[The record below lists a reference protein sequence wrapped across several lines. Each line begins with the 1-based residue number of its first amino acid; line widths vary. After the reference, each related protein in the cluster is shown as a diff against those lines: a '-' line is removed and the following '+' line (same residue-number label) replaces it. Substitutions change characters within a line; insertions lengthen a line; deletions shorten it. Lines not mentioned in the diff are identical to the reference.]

1 MNLKMKHDR
10 ITEKAVIYF
19 MSGSLE
25 KLSQLTC
32 YKIAGQFNI
41 NLSYLSL
48 KFKKDTKI
56 SLFDFIELE
65 KMIRVR
71 ILLKNRFDLTIEDIS
86 QMFGLEK
93 IEQFRARFKKFF
105 LLPPVNIRVCSKTK
119 KLGAFLKKIKNY
131 NMAANKKYG
140 LSVIC
145 IVLGAAKGTIGLF
158 GNKK

>member
-1 MNLKMKHDR
+1 MSVLKLKFITTCFSLIVPEKRDMKMKHNK
-10 ITEKAVIYF
+10 ITEKIVVYI
-19 MSGSLE
+19 MSSSLE

-32 YKIAGQFNI
+32 NKIASHFNI

-71 ILLKNRFDLTIEDIS
+71 ILLKSRGDLTVENIS
-86 QMFGLEK
+86 RMFGLEK

-105 LLPPVNIRVCSKTK
+105 FITPGKYKGLLKNQ
-119 KLGAFLKKIKNY
+119 KI
-131 NMAANKKYG
+131 G
-140 LSVIC
+140 
-145 IVLGAAKGTIGLF
+145 GLF
-158 GNKK
+158 